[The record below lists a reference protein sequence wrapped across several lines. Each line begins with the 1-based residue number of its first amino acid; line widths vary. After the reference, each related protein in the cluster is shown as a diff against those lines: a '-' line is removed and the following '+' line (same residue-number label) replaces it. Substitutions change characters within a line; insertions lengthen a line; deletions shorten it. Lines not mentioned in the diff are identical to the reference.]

1 MAELGAAIEGL
12 AAAEIRAIQNR
23 RLRTQI
29 GYLWERSPFYREK
42 LGRARL
48 TPDSVRSVEDLSR
61 VPFTGKD
68 DIRKSLA
75 ANPPL
80 GNHLAAEPSDIVQF
94 QASTGTTG
102 RPSYVGL
109 TARDRANWAEITR
122 RTFWAHG
129 FRPADRMLQALGM
142 SRCWV
147 GGVPVIQGLQA
158 LGAACIPA
166 GAEPGTTWLLH
177 TIADLNPNGL
187 VATPNFAVYLGNQA
201 REVLGVD
208 ARDLSIKRIYVG
220 GEPGGG
226 IPEFR
231 RNAEALWGA
240 EMREVMGG
248 TDLSPVMWAEC
259 EDQSGMHF
267 VAHEF
272 IYWEMVDDA
281 GDPVEITEGATG
293 ELVYSHLD
301 REATPVLRFRH
312 SDIVEVLDT
321 ECRCGRTSP
330 KIRCYGRTDD
340 LMIIKGVNFFPT
352 ALQDIVMGMRP
363 ATSGSVR
370 ILKHEPEYAWPG
382 PLHVRVE
389 RGETGSPEGDREL
402 RSKLTQAISDLCRV
416 NATVEVVSFGTYPS
430 PGREKVRLVEKMY
443 ET

>member
-1 MAELGAAIEGL
+1 MVEFGAAIEGL
-12 AAAEIRAIQNR
+12 AAAEIRAIQNE
-23 RLRTQI
+23 RLAKQLS
-29 GYLWERSPFYREK
+29 YLWARSPFYQDK
-42 LGRARL
+42 LSSAGL
-48 TPDSVRSVEDLSR
+48 GPDSVRSVEDLTA
-61 VPFTGKD
+61 VPFTIKD

-75 ANPPL
+75 ASPPL
-80 GNHLAAEPSDIVQF
+80 GNHLAAQPSDIVQF

-109 TARDRANWAEITR
+109 TAHDRDNWAEITR

-129 FRPADRMLQALGM
+129 FRPGERVLQALGM

-147 GGVPVIQGLQA
+147 GGVPVIQGLEA

-177 TIADLNPNGL
+177 TIADLNPTGL

-201 REVLGVD
+201 KEVLGVN
-208 ARDLSIKRIYVG
+208 AHQLPIERIYVG

-231 RNAEALWGA
+231 RHAEALWGA
-240 EMREVMGG
+240 QMREVMGG

-267 VAHEF
+267 VAPEL
-272 IYWEMVDDA
+272 IYWEIVDNA
-281 GDPVEITEGATG
+281 GDPVEITTGATG

-301 REATPVLRFRH
+301 RQATPVLRFRH
-312 SDIVEVLDT
+312 SDMIEVLDT

-330 KIRCYGRTDD
+330 KIKCYGRTDD
-340 LMIIKGVNFFPT
+340 LMIIKGVNFYPT

-370 ILKHEPEYAWPG
+370 ILKHQPEYTWPG
-382 PLHVRVE
+382 PLHIRVE
-389 RGETGSPEGDREL
+389 RGEARSPEADGEL
-402 RSKLTQAISDLCRV
+402 ASKLTQAISDLCRV
-416 NATVEVVSFGTYPS
+416 RATVEVVSFGTYPS
-430 PGREKVRLVEKMY
+430 PGREKVRLIEKMY

>member
-1 MAELGAAIEGL
+1 MVDLGAAIEGL
-12 AAAEIRAIQNR
+12 PPAEIRTIQNKH
-23 RLRTQI
+23 LAAQLA
-29 GYLWERSPFYREK
+29 YLWERSPFYQEK
-42 LGRARL
+42 LRAAGL
-48 TPDSVRSVEDLSR
+48 LPDSVRSVEDLIR
-61 VPFTGKD
+61 VPFTHKE
-68 DIRKSLA
+68 DIRKSIA
-75 ANPPL
+75 ASPPL
-80 GNHLAAEPSDIVQF
+80 GNHLAAEPGDVVQF
-94 QASTGTTG
+94 QASTGTSG

-129 FRPADRMLQALGM
+129 FRPGDRVLQGLGM

-147 GGVPVIQGLQA
+147 GGLPVVQGLEA

-177 TIADLNPNGL
+177 AISDLRPTGL
-187 VATPNFAVYLGNQA
+187 VATPNFARYLGKQA

-208 ARDLSIKRIYVG
+208 ARELSIERIYVG

-231 RNAEALWGA
+231 RQAEALWGA
-240 EMREVMGG
+240 QMREVMGG
-248 TDLSPVMWAEC
+248 TDLSPVLWAEC

-272 IYWEMVDDA
+272 VYWELVDEA
-281 GDPVEITEGATG
+281 GDPVEITAGATG

-330 KIRCYGRTDD
+330 KIKCYGRTDD
-340 LMIIKGVNFFPT
+340 LLIIKGVNFFPT

-363 ATSGSVR
+363 ATSGAVR
-370 ILKHEPEYAWPG
+370 ILKHEPEYTWPG
-382 PLHVRVE
+382 PLHIRIE
-389 RGETGSPEGDREL
+389 RGEERSADDDHEL
-402 RSKLTQAISDLCRV
+402 RSKLTRAISDMCRV
-416 NATVEVVSFGTYPS
+416 NAKVEVVSYGTYPS
-430 PGREKVRLVEKMY
+430 PGREKVRLIEKLY

>member
-42 LGRARL
+42 LRRAGL
-48 TPDSVRSVEDLSR
+48 GPDSVRSVEDLAR

-122 RTFWAHG
+122 RTFWTHG
-129 FRPADRMLQALGM
+129 FRPADRVLQALGM

-208 ARDLSIKRIYVG
+208 ARDLSIERIYVG

-231 RNAEALWGA
+231 RHAEALWGA

-259 EDQSGMHF
+259 EDQNGMHF

-281 GDPVEITEGATG
+281 GDPVEITKGATG

-389 RGETGSPEGDREL
+389 RSEAGSPEGDGEL

-416 NATVEVVSFGTYPS
+416 KAEVEVVSFGTYPS

-443 ET
+443 EK

>member
-12 AAAEIRAIQNR
+12 AAAEIRAIQNECLAR
-23 RLRTQI
+23 QLA
-29 GYLWERSPFYREK
+29 YLWARSPFYQDK
-42 LGRARL
+42 LRAAGL
-48 TPDSVRSVEDLSR
+48 GPDSVRSVGDLAG

-129 FRPADRMLQALGM
+129 FRPADRVLQALGM

-177 TIADLNPNGL
+177 TIADLGPTGL
-187 VATPNFAVYLGNQA
+187 VSTPNFAVYLGNQA

-208 ARDLSIKRIYVG
+208 ARELSINRIYVG

-231 RNAEALWGA
+231 RHAEELWGA

-248 TDLSPVMWAEC
+248 TDLSPVLWAEC

-272 IYWEMVDDA
+272 VCWELVDRA
-281 GDPVEITEGATG
+281 GDPVEITDGATG

-382 PLHVRVE
+382 PLRVRVE
-389 RGETGSPEGDREL
+389 RGEGSSPEEDGAL

-416 NATVEVVSFGTYPS
+416 KSTVEVVSFGTYPS
-430 PGREKVRLVEKMY
+430 PGREKVKLIEKVY